1 MFGSLFKRSKDQQPP
16 EILGLTID
24 RGITIDPIALRLL
37 PQDSLIERPDTTLMI
52 TAQGH
57 CDLGE
62 QSHMHRFYPD
72 DDRFLVQFQGGDG
85 RNDDRVDEIML
96 WYFYDVKYP
105 SNDTEWKRLKQ
116 AIRQTSYTLEGD
128 GESYGFDR
136 AWFDTSTAPEDP
148 MTYWEEICDDRS
160 GGGRRRIFQTA
171 MLFARAMKDGR
182 EEMLLINMEEP
193 ENAERS
199 IAFMIGFPLERHNF
213 SV

>member
-1 MFGSLFKRSKDQQPP
+1 MFGSLFKRSKGWVPP
-16 EILGLTID
+16 EPLGLTIG
-24 RGITIDPIALRLL
+24 RGITFDAVALRLL
-37 PQDSLIERPDTTLMI
+37 PEDTLMVRPDTTLMI

-85 RNDDRVDEIML
+85 VEEERIDEIML
-96 WYFYDVKYP
+96 WYFYDVRYP
-105 SNDTEWKRLKQ
+105 SGETDWDAARQ
-116 AIRQTSYTLEGD
+116 AIRQKTYKLETESGAQSYE
-128 GESYGFDR
+128 R
-136 AWFDTSTAPEDP
+136 AWFDTSNAPEDP
-148 MTYWEEICDDRS
+148 VTYWEEVCDDRQ

-171 MLFARAMKDGR
+171 MLFARSLKDGR
-182 EEMLLINMEEP
+182 DEMLLINMEEP
-193 ENAERS
+193 ETGERS